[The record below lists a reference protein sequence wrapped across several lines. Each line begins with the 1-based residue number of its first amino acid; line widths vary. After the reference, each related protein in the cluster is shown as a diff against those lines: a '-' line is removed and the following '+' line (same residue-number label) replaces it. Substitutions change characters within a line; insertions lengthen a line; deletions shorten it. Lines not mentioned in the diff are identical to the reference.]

1 MIQKF
6 RKESDIFMKKLSKR
20 QYEIMC
26 IMWNA
31 DRPLLASEIVKSR
44 DDLNINT
51 VQSSLKSLVEKEYI
65 EVADITHSRTVLART
80 YQPLVSKELYLQEM
94 CSELDDDLGA
104 WGIVAAL
111 AEQETDIRKLDK
123 LEKLIAA
130 AKKKLQE

>member
-6 RKESDIFMKKLSKR
+6 RKEGDIFMKKLSKR

-104 WGIVAAL
+104 
-111 AEQETDIRKLDK
+111 
-123 LEKLIAA
+123 
-130 AKKKLQE
+130 

>member
-1 MIQKF
+1 M
-6 RKESDIFMKKLSKR
+6 
-20 QYEIMC
+20 
-26 IMWNA
+26 
-31 DRPLLASEIVKSR
+31 
-44 DDLNINT
+44 
-51 VQSSLKSLVEKEYI
+51 
-65 EVADITHSRTVLART
+65 ART

>member
-6 RKESDIFMKKLSKR
+6 RKEGDIFMKKLSKR

-26 IMWNA
+26 SMWNA

>member
-6 RKESDIFMKKLSKR
+6 RKEGDIFMKKLSKR

-51 VQSSLKSLVEKEYI
+51 VQSSSRKSILKLRISHT
-65 EVADITHSRTVLART
+65 A
-80 YQPLVSKELYLQEM
+80 ELYWQEHISPWCPRNFIFRKCVVSLTM
-94 CSELDDDLGA
+94 ISEPGGLLPHS
-104 WGIVAAL
+104 
-111 AEQETDIRKLDK
+111 QNRKQISVN
-123 LEKLIAA
+123 LINW
-130 AKKKLQE
+130 KS